1 MTDTAIRR
9 PPLGLVLQSLMRA
22 DFLVLV
28 RSGRTVILNL
38 VTPLLILFITSIN
51 HQQNRNLTFG
61 GPAFVIGMAITYGL
75 VSSSLIGYS
84 ATVARDREVG
94 VLQRLRVTP
103 APTWTIMASRLI
115 VQVIANT
122 IMTVIAL
129 VAGSIIHQVVF
140 TPVAYVLL
148 FLVSILGGAVFLSLG
163 QALVGLVR
171 SVTTVNAVGRILFI
185 FLILLGLLGA
195 SGVLGDT
202 LRNVSTWTP
211 VGALSQLFSAVLNL
225 GSWSLTDTGCL
236 LACFGYVAVFAFIG
250 IRWFRWDPR

>member
-1 MTDTAIRR
+1 MTDTTIRR
-9 PPLGLVLQSLMRA
+9 PPLGLVLRSLMRA
-22 DFLVLV
+22 DFLVLT
-28 RSGRTVILNL
+28 RSGRTVVLNFA
-38 VTPLLILFITSIN
+38 TPLLILFITSVN
-51 HQQNRNLTFG
+51 HQKNRNLTFG

-103 APTWTIMASRLI
+103 APTWTIMVSRLV

-122 IMTVIAL
+122 LMTIVAL

-140 TPVAYVLL
+140 TPVSYILL
-148 FLVSILGGAVFLSLG
+148 FAVSLLGGAVFLSMG

-171 SVTTVNAVGRILFI
+171 SVSTVNASGRILFI
-185 FLILLGLLGA
+185 VLILLGLLGA
-195 SGVLGDT
+195 SGILGDT
-202 LRNVSTWTP
+202 LKTISTWSP
-211 VGALSQLFSAVLNL
+211 VGALSQLFSAVLDL

-236 LACFGYVAVFAFIG
+236 LTSLGYVAVFGFIG

>member
-1 MTDTAIRR
+1 VTDTAIRR

-22 DFLVLV
+22 DFLVLT
-28 RSGRTVILNL
+28 RSGRTLVLNFA
-38 VTPLLILFITSIN
+38 TPLLILLITSIN
-51 HQQNRNLTFG
+51 HQKNRNLTFG

-103 APTWTIMASRLI
+103 APTWTIMVSRLV

-122 IMTVIAL
+122 LMTIVAL
-129 VAGSIIHQVVF
+129 VAGSIVYQVVF
-140 TPVAYVLL
+140 TPAAYVLL
-148 FLVSILGGAVFLSLG
+148 FAVSLLGGAVFLSMG

-171 SVTTVNAVGRILFI
+171 SASTINAAGRILFI
-185 FLILLGLLGA
+185 VLILLGLLGA
-195 SGVLGDT
+195 SGILGDT
-202 LRNVSTWTP
+202 LRSVSTWSP

-225 GSWSLTDTGCL
+225 TAWSATDTGVL
-236 LACFGYVAVFAFIG
+236 LACFGYVAVFGFIG